1 MEVHGGQAPS
11 EEFPEEGVCEKGD
24 CIKVGRGGRAGMEA
38 EVGRF
43 DVRRDAR
50 SGRHSGSGHA
60 DSATKGDH
68 GEATMRIYCGK
79 PHQEENLRA
88 EDVWKA
94 CLSVSSLH
102 GDVYGID
109 EAHHA
114 DLDRRLNGVMIG
126 VVVASAVVEV
136 AADVWSPDRMDAIHD
151 GDAAVGAGTSTEDAE
166 VVGGNG
172 GFDERRRE
180 LRPKLNWIDSNRVG
194 EVGKWGKHTQ
204 RKQMYSPRERED
216 PEQKRGHQRQENGMK
231 S

>member
-11 EEFPEEGVCEKGD
+11 EEFPEEGVCGKSG
-24 CIKVGRGGRAGMEA
+24 CMKVGRGGHVGTKA

-50 SGRHSGSGHA
+50 LGRHSRSGHA

-68 GEATMRIYCGK
+68 GEATMRAYGRK
-79 PHQEENLRA
+79 SHQEKNLRA
-88 EDVWKA
+88 GDVWKV
-94 CLSVSSLH
+94 CLSMSSLH
-102 GDVYGID
+102 GDVYGTD

-114 DLDRRLNGVMIG
+114 DLVRRLNGVMIA
-126 VVVASAVVEV
+126 VEASAVVEV
-136 AADVWSPDRMDAIHD
+136 TADVWSPDRMGAIHG
-151 GDAAVGAGTSTEDAE
+151 GDAAVGAGTSTEDAG

-172 GFDERRRE
+172 GFDERRRG

-194 EVGKWGKHTQ
+194 EVGKRGKHTQ
-204 RKQMYSPRERED
+204 RKQMCSPKERED
-216 PEQKRGHQRQENGMK
+216 PEQKRGRQRRENGMK